1 MQQFEVR
8 LFASFADLFG
18 APKLEISLPPG
29 STVEQL
35 ASAIHLLPHGRS
47 LPDKLVLAVN
57 HTYALP
63 QTVLAAGDEIALI
76 PPVAGG

>member
-1 MQQFEVR
+1 MEHYEVR

-18 APKLEISLPPG
+18 APQLKLALPRG

-35 ASAIHLLPHGRS
+35 VTAIHGTPLGAS
-47 LPDKLVLAVN
+47 LPARLVVAVN
-57 HTYALP
+57 HSYVPP
-63 QTVLAAGDEIALI
+63 QTVLRAGDEIALI

>member
-1 MQQFEVR
+1 MEQFEVR

-18 APKLEISLPPG
+18 APHLKLALPTG

-35 ASAIHLLPHGRS
+35 ISAIHALPRGES
-47 LPDKLVLAVN
+47 LPSKLVVAVN
-57 HTYALP
+57 QSYVPA
-63 QTVLAAGDEIALI
+63 QTVLSAGDEIALI